1 MKLVKWSML
10 ISAAMLAFSAWALT
24 LDQAKAQGIVGET
37 SNGYLALVKNNS
49 EAQKLIAEINA
60 KRKAKYLSLAKKNG
74 ISLSQVEALAGAK
87 AIEKT
92 TAGHMVKVDGQW
104 RKK

>member
-1 MKLVKWSML
+1 MKLVKWTML
-10 ISAAMLAFSAWALT
+10 LSATMLAFSAWALT
-24 LDQAKAQGIVGET
+24 LDQAKDQGIVGET
-37 SNGYLALVKNNS
+37 STGYLELVHTS
-49 EAQKLIAEINA
+49 AEAQQLITEINA
-60 KRKAKYLSLAKKNG
+60 KRKAKYLAMAKKNG

-92 TAGHMVKVDGQW
+92 AAGHMVKVDGQW

>member
-1 MKLVKWSML
+1 MKLVKWTML
-10 ISAAMLAFSAWALT
+10 LSATMLAFSAWALT

-37 SNGYLALVKNNS
+37 STGYLALVQDS
-49 EAQKLIAEINA
+49 AEAQQLITEINA

-92 TAGHMVKVDGQW
+92 APGHMVKVDGKW